1 MSSPAARQR
10 DRIGGG
16 RAVALIDGNSFYCS
30 CERVFD
36 PKLARVPVIV
46 LSNNDGC
53 AIARTAEAK
62 ALGIRMGEP
71 FFKIRDLCRTQGVRV
86 FSSNYTLYGDMSGRT
101 NAVYRQFSP
110 RVEIYSI
117 DESFLDLSD
126 VAPVLRVEL
135 ARDLRAT
142 VRAWTGIP
150 TCVGIGPTKTLAK
163 LANHIAKSVPD
174 LNGVC
179 DLTDVAAYEHWLC
192 RIEAG
197 EVWGIGRASLA
208 KLEAMGV
215 ESVADLRDLDPR
227 PVRKGLTV
235 VGERIIYELRGLACL
250 PLDLVPARRKGCAVT
265 RSFSSRITDRTTLEE
280 AVAAHATRLGEKLRR
295 EGLGTDHVTVFYHT
309 SEHDRDAPQRSVAT
323 TVTLPEHTS
332 DSLALIKAARL
343 GVAKTWREPSP
354 DRPAWRYSKAG
365 VVTNDLAPLSHSPRA
380 LIGALDRER
389 SGPLMAAMDACNA
402 RWGRGAVVPARAGLT
417 TRRDWNT
424 KFDMRTPRYT
434 TQLGELP
441 VAYT

>member
-1 MSSPAARQR
+1 MSAPGDRTR

-135 ARDLRAT
+135 ARDLRPPSA
-142 VRAWTGIP
+142 P
-150 TCVGIGPTKTLAK
+150 GPA
-163 LANHIAKSVPD
+163 
-174 LNGVC
+174 
-179 DLTDVAAYEHWLC
+179 
-192 RIEAG
+192 
-197 EVWGIGRASLA
+197 
-208 KLEAMGV
+208 
-215 ESVADLRDLDPR
+215 
-227 PVRKGLTV
+227 
-235 VGERIIYELRGLACL
+235 
-250 PLDLVPARRKGCAVT
+250 
-265 RSFSSRITDRTTLEE
+265 F
-280 AVAAHATRLGEKLRR
+280 
-295 EGLGTDHVTVFYHT
+295 
-309 SEHDRDAPQRSVAT
+309 
-323 TVTLPEHTS
+323 
-332 DSLALIKAARL
+332 
-343 GVAKTWREPSP
+343 
-354 DRPAWRYSKAG
+354 RPASALGRQKPWPNSP
-365 VVTNDLAPLSHSPRA
+365 TTSPRA
-380 LIGALDRER
+380 CPISTA
-389 SGPLMAAMDACNA
+389 SA
-402 RWGRGAVVPARAGLT
+402 T
-417 TRRDWNT
+417 
-424 KFDMRTPRYT
+424 
-434 TQLGELP
+434 
-441 VAYT
+441 